1 MPSASDSAPEF
12 DDDNEEEQQYLRPPA
27 IDATKADV
35 EEALKSCQLALGRAL
50 AENRTLRQN
59 NGNLLAVQSSKRR
72 GRGSKDTS
80 AFQSA
85 VGPLAKCFFL
95 TQETWVR
102 MQDFKKAAPDPPLTI
117 EQRFANTKNYSL
129 GITAALHAIVPE
141 KLRQYLDTDESTA
154 FARAFMAEHGA
165 ARSTLI
171 TVIRQAMPTILKK
184 AGHIVDGDL
193 LLAAAADRS
202 TDPILH
208 KLLCFPSDK
217 KLTMFAPLLFPGE
230 IKNMQYLF
238 TSDIVLLTHRV
249 MIHGPSSLAKDIKP
263 DPKANGSKYHIV
275 EASEHSISLAAIL
288 ARFVLSADKQ
298 FAPDSAISKVSWED
312 DYRTYRQ
319 ILATNRETPTTQ
331 NIFRTFKKIVFAGVS
346 STTATST
353 NDADG
358 DDLADDINA
367 AMRALAL
374 GHLGEDDQA
383 PDEHSAAPLRGD
395 NEQSVN
401 DQDDQTDE
409 VPSVGP
415 SRPRRNRVRFE
426 DGPPEMQQ
434 LDPDSAEEQLEPPVR
449 KRITTRRGWGA
460 KGKQKAT

>member
-1 MPSASDSAPEF
+1 
-12 DDDNEEEQQYLRPPA
+12 
-27 IDATKADV
+27 
-35 EEALKSCQLALGRAL
+35 
-50 AENRTLRQN
+50 
-59 NGNLLAVQSSKRR
+59 
-72 GRGSKDTS
+72 
-80 AFQSA
+80 
-85 VGPLAKCFFL
+85 
-95 TQETWVR
+95 
-102 MQDFKKAAPDPPLTI
+102 
-117 EQRFANTKNYSL
+117 
-129 GITAALHAIVPE
+129 
-141 KLRQYLDTDESTA
+141 
-154 FARAFMAEHGA
+154 
-165 ARSTLI
+165 
-171 TVIRQAMPTILKK
+171 
-184 AGHIVDGDL
+184 
-193 LLAAAADRS
+193 
-202 TDPILH
+202 
-208 KLLCFPSDK
+208 
-217 KLTMFAPLLFPGE
+217 
-230 IKNMQYLF
+230 
-238 TSDIVLLTHRV
+238 

-288 ARFVLSADKQ
+288 VSGRCAQLLHLLNLSQARFVLSADKQ
-298 FAPDSAISKVSWED
+298 FAPDGAISKVSWED

-409 VPSVGP
+409 VGALYSFWY
-415 SRPRRNRVRFE
+415 R
-426 DGPPEMQQ
+426 Q
-434 LDPDSAEEQLEPPVR
+434 LTSAC
-449 KRITTRRGWGA
+449 
-460 KGKQKAT
+460 

>member
-1 MPSASDSAPEF
+1 MPSTSDSAPEF
-12 DDDNEEEQQYLRPPA
+12 DNDNEEEQQYLRPPM
-27 IDATKADV
+27 IDATKADM

-50 AENRTLRQN
+50 AENKTLRQN
-59 NGNLLAVQSSKRR
+59 IGNLLVVQSLKRR

-80 AFQSA
+80 AFQSV

-95 TQETWVR
+95 TQETWVHV
-102 MQDFKKAAPDPPLTI
+102 QDFKKAAPNHPPLTI
-117 EQRFANTKNYSL
+117 EQWFANTKNYSL

-141 KLRQYLDTDESTA
+141 KLQQCLDTDESTV
-154 FARAFMAEHGA
+154 FARVYYSSWSCPLSFNHRYSPSNANNPEEGWAY
-165 ARSTLI
+165 S
-171 TVIRQAMPTILKK
+171 
-184 AGHIVDGDL
+184 
-193 LLAAAADRS
+193 
-202 TDPILH
+202 
-208 KLLCFPSDK
+208 FPSDK

-249 MIHGPSSLAKDIKP
+249 MIHGPSSLAKDNKP

-275 EASEHSISLAAIL
+275 EASEHSISLAAII
-288 ARFVLSADKQ
+288 
-298 FAPDSAISKVSWED
+298 FAPDGTISKVSWED
-312 DYRTYRQ
+312 NYRTYCQ
-319 ILATNRETPTTQ
+319 ILATNCETPTTQ

-353 NDADG
+353 NDADSN
-358 DDLADDINA
+358 DLANDINA
-367 AMRALAL
+367 AMCALAL

-383 PDEHSAAPLRGD
+383 PDKHSVAPLRGN

-415 SRPRRNRVRFE
+415 SCPHRNQVHFE
-426 DGPPEMQQ
+426 DSPPKMQQ
-434 LDPDSAEEQLEPPVR
+434 LNPDSAEEQSEPLVR
-449 KRITTRRGWGA
+449 KRITTRWGRGA